1 MKKFILNKLL
11 KSQTIWHYLAKLISE
26 LAAKKG
32 LNAKI
37 IYEIVLLF
45 GSLVT
50 KKDLS
55 TKTDAIIAQLKDM
68 DSSHIA

>member
-50 KKDLS
+50 KKPLS
-55 TKTDAIIAQLKDM
+55 HLNARTLAALNKM